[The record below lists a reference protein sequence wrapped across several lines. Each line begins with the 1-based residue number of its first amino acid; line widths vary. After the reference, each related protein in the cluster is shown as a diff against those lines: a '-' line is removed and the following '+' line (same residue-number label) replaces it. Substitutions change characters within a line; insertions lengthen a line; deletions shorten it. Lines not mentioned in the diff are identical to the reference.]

1 LKRLRPLAPADLKNV
16 RLKAPPQPSKN
27 SARPAFQADFA
38 LRRAQF
44 RCLRLA
50 LGHYENF
57 FVLGPLTPPR
67 LVSHLAAL
75 YAFCRYSDDLA
86 DEPPQDLSDQ
96 AARLRRFDAWQDEL
110 REGLKGSSRHPI
122 LRSLAYTAAKF
133 DLPHQLFFDLL
144 SAFRQ
149 DLTVLRYETF
159 ADLRDYSRRS
169 ADPVGRLV
177 LRLYG
182 YNEPGLDALSDSI
195 CTGLQLAN
203 FCQDIANDAERGRLY
218 VPLDECRMFEV
229 DFVHI
234 LDCKASPALEKL
246 LHYQIVRAYKHLQ
259 AGSDLPSRLD
269 GKLRASMRLFLAGGF
284 QILEI
289 LQRNPLAALRG
300 RVKLS
305 AKHKWATLWSAR
317 KGAT

>member
-1 LKRLRPLAPADLKNV
+1 M
-16 RLKAPPQPSKN
+16 
-27 SARPAFQADFA
+27 
-38 LRRAQF
+38 
-44 RCLRLA
+44 RCTRLA

-67 LVSHLAAL
+67 LVPHLAAL
-75 YAFCRYSDDLA
+75 YAFCRHSDDLA
-86 DEPPQDLSDQ
+86 DEPQEDASDQ
-96 AARLRRFDAWQDEL
+96 ATLLRRLDDWQEEL
-110 REGLKGSSRHPI
+110 RESLTGSSRHPI
-122 LRSLAYTAAKF
+122 LRSLAYTSAKF
-133 DLPHQLFFDLL
+133 DLPHHLFFDLL

-182 YNEPGLDALSDSI
+182 YDDPGLDALSDSI

-203 FCQDIANDAERGRLY
+203 FCQDIASDADRGRLY
-218 VPLDECRMFEV
+218 IPLDECRMFEV

-234 LDCKASPALEKL
+234 LDRKSSPALEKL

-259 AGSDLPSRLD
+259 AGSGLPSRLE
-269 GKLRASMRLFLAGGF
+269 GKLRSSVRLFIHGGF
-284 QILEI
+284 QILAN
-289 LQRNPLAALRG
+289 LQRDPLAALRG
-300 RVKLS
+300 RVKLG
-305 AKHKWATLWSAR
+305 AKQKWATLWSAR
-317 KGAT
+317 KSAR